1 MSKRKELHFFDKYNA
16 NKTTKIEAT
25 VIRQLDAIDDSGP
38 IAYSDKLTESM
49 DILWMRYDDHG
60 YAQYLARRA
69 SANKLFG
76 EITPSY
82 CMIGR
87 DGFAPMMSLFPCIKI
102 A

>member
-1 MSKRKELHFFDKYNA
+1 
-16 NKTTKIEAT
+16 
-25 VIRQLDAIDDSGP
+25 
-38 IAYSDKLTESM
+38 M

-82 CMIGR
+82 CLIGR
-87 DGFAPMMSLFPCIKI
+87 DGFAHMMSLFPCIKI
-102 A
+102 V